1 MFGVEGSKNTH
12 DHLSIAVHNK
22 HSVQH
27 RLQFQQQISENQ
39 RFRLKTAES
48 QLQSATAQLHTLR
61 SNLNQTQISY
71 KHMTTLAKEF
81 KDLETYLKEVL
92 VSSTVFQDQLINLID
107 FEHVIEPLKD
117 IYQQM
122 INNKLINFNNNN
134 KSIEIIH
141 LTNESLEKAKEMIKT
156 WNIIIMDE
164 DNISTPYL
172 FIEDD

>member
-1 MFGVEGSKNTH
+1 MFGVKGSKNAY
-12 DHLSIAVHNK
+12 DRLSIAVHNK

-27 RLQFQQQISENQ
+27 RLQFQQQVLENQ
-39 RFRLKTAES
+39 RFRLKTVES
-48 QLQSATAQLHTLR
+48 QLQSATVQLHTLR

-71 KHMTTLAKEF
+71 KHMATLAKEF

-92 VSSTVFQDQLINLID
+92 ASSAVFQDQLINLID
-107 FEHVIEPLKD
+107 FEHVIEPLND

-122 INNKLINFNNNN
+122 INNKLINFNNKN

-141 LTNESLEKAKEMIKT
+141 LTNESLEKVKDMIKT

-164 DNISTPYL
+164 DDISIPRL